1 MLEINDGSK
10 INLTFITFE
19 VEFDP
24 FGDCGFDYVE
34 ISFGNFI
41 EKYCGTSLPGPFIS
55 NTTITVKFQSDD
67 FYNMTGF
74 RAMWTEI
81 IEGKENL
88 LKQVVNCHCHL

>member
-24 FGDCGFDYVE
+24 FDDCGFDYVE
-34 ISFGNFI
+34 ISFGNFN

-55 NTTITVKFQSDD
+55 NTTITVKFQSDN